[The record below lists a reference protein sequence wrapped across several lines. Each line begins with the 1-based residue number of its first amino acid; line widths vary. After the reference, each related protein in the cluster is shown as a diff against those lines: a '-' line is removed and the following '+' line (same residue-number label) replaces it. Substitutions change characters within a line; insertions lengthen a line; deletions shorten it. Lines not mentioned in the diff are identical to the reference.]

1 MPTGDIY
8 IRKVKNRKEELF
20 YKIFG
25 KKSNKK

>member
-25 KKSNKK
+25 KKKKW

>member
-8 IRKVKNRKEELF
+8 ISKVKNRKEELF

-25 KKSNKK
+25 KKKNK